1 MSVLNLE
8 KQGVKKI
15 KITLKRSTIG
25 KIPKHRATIKAL
37 GLRKI
42 GKSRIIDV
50 TNKPLLGMV
59 KEVEYMLKIEVLE

>member
-15 KITLKRSTIG
+15 KVTLKRSTIG
-25 KIPKHRATIKAL
+25 KIPKHRATVKAL

-42 GKSRIIDV
+42 GRSRIIDV
-50 TNKPLLGMV
+50 SNKALLGMV
-59 KEVEYMLKIEVLE
+59 KEVEYLLKIEVIE